1 MTNDPL
7 LSTLTEEHAAVEAF
21 TSLLALEQKALS
33 SNKTLGMLTEI
44 VGQKTELAH
53 RLTALEK
60 TRDAELVALGLP
72 RGRQGIEM
80 ACKGDARRENQWAL
94 LRRSTERA
102 RLANLRT
109 GMMIRTRM
117 EHNRRALAILR
128 GETGSGG
135 GGAMLYG
142 PDGRLPAFGR

>member
-1 MTNDPL
+1 MNDVL
-7 LSTLTEEHAAVEAF
+7 LSTLTEEHAAVEALA
-21 TSLLALEQKALS
+21 SLLALEQKALA
-33 SNKTLGMLTEI
+33 SNKALATLSTI
-44 VGQKTELAH
+44 VGQKTEISQRLA
-53 RLTALEK
+53 ALEK
-60 TRDAELVALGLP
+60 ARDAELVALGLP

-80 ACKGDARRENQWAL
+80 ACKGHAQRENQWAL

-102 RLANLRT
+102 RVANLRT

-128 GETGSGG
+128 GETGG